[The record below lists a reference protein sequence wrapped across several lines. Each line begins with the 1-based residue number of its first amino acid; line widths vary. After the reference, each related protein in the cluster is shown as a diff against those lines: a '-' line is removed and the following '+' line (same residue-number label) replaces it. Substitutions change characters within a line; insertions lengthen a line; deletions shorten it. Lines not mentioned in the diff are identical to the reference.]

1 MTRPVIQLFINP
13 TAGSASDRRVA
24 ALKDTFELAG
34 AHVILTPTGSDP
46 LTVAEN
52 ATHACVV
59 GGDGTLRHVAAAVRR
74 CGRSIGMSLYPA
86 GTVNLLA
93 RECDYRIDP
102 IGFVQRV
109 LAGKP
114 RTHHHGLI
122 GTLPFFTC
130 ASVGPDSYA
139 VAGLSPAL
147 KRRIGRLAYGW
158 SFLRLLVG
166 WPRPALRIRHEGGL
180 LACEAVY
187 IAKGRFFAGPWSFA
201 PEAAVG
207 DPTLHVVALTR
218 ATRLRYARFLWA
230 LLRHQ
235 PPSQVPGVVH
245 FTCSSLTI
253 EGDAPVQADGDIV
266 ARLPVEI
273 GIDSATLRFA

>member
-1 MTRPVIQLFINP
+1 MTQPVIQLFINAA
-13 TAGSASDRRVA
+13 AGSASARRVA
-24 ALKDTFELAG
+24 ALKDRFELAG
-34 AHVILTPTGSDP
+34 AHVIVTPTAPGP

-52 ATHACVV
+52 ATHACAV

-74 CGRSIGMSLYPA
+74 SGRSIGMSLYPV

-93 RECDYRIDP
+93 RECGYRSDP

-109 LAGKP
+109 LTGTP

-139 VAGLSPAL
+139 VAGLSLAL
-147 KRRIGRLAYGW
+147 KRRIGRAAYGW
-158 SFLRLLVG
+158 SFLKLLVR
-166 WPRPALRIRHEGGL
+166 WPRPALRIRHESGS

-187 IAKGRFFAGPWSFA
+187 IAKGRYFAGPWSFA
-201 PEAAVG
+201 PEATVG
-207 DPTLHVVALTR
+207 DPTLHVVALMR
-218 ATRLRYARFLWA
+218 ATRGGYARFLWA
-230 LLRHQ
+230 LLRRQ
-235 PPSQVPGVVH
+235 PPSQLPGAVH
-245 FTCSSLTI
+245 FTCSTLTI
-253 EGDAPVQADGDIV
+253 EGNAPVQADGDIV